1 MPGSLVHDANSANL
15 LAGSTLNAAGTTT
28 GTITQVDRP
37 GDVSI
42 VLVTSTVTGTTPTI
56 ALTVSSSDD
65 VTFAAGV
72 VGHGT
77 FGIATGAAA
86 AQSNVEKKLMVYI
99 HKRYVRVSV
108 TLGGTSPVYTGSTLK
123 IEQEF
128 VNQTDNTSAS

>member
-1 MPGSLVHDANSANL
+1 MPGSLVHDANSPNL
-15 LAGSTLNAAGTTT
+15 LTGATLNAAGTTNSN
-28 GTITQVDRP
+28 IVQVDRP
-37 GDVSI
+37 GDVSV

-56 ALTVSSSDD
+56 AITVSSSDD
-65 VTFAAGV
+65 PAFSTGI

-77 FGIATGAAA
+77 FGLATGNAA

-99 HKRYVRVSV
+99 HKRYVRLSV
-108 TLGGTSPVYTGSTLK
+108 VAGGTSPVYTGSTVK